1 MSIVFLSGFRAT
13 AVVAFGAVLIG
24 CATTPT
30 PPPYDPRHS
39 EALNIARAAGMD
51 DIRDLPWVK
60 YQEIVADKKMN
71 SGQIDQRSL
80 IGPSIS
86 ALSVY
91 FGNVKPLGLSA
102 GKAGALDFVM
112 NLSKPNKA
120 SSQSRLIAWMPI
132 EMAANEEDAQK
143 RMTAIFVS
151 AIKNA
156 AAEMKWPPGIRVEEE
171 RIQIDLAE
179 RKGRTKSIVVHLT
192 GDSCD
197 LKTVRCAYAFWLGTM
212 SAKRQA
218 SPAALGSV
226 DSYAFLA
233 LNSDYG
239 KSSAWTFGNSGSYL
253 ELDAPKSDVLYRDKV
268 KARKAVLPD
277 LEFYTTLSRYLP
289 AWAYIYLTPA
299 NERVSIPIEDGR
311 RTFLRFPVML
321 HQGRM
326 LLFVEPT
333 PSKER
338 AGN

>member
-1 MSIVFLSGFRAT
+1 MPTTFLSGFRAT
-13 AVVAFGAVLIG
+13 AVVAFGAVVTA

-30 PPPYDPRHS
+30 PTPYNPRHS
-39 EALNIARAAGMD
+39 EALNIAFAAAMD
-51 DIRDLPWVK
+51 DIRDLPWAK
-60 YQEIVADKKMN
+60 YQEIMADKKIN
-71 SGQIDQRSL
+71 IGQIDQRSL
-80 IGPSIS
+80 LAPSVS

-102 GKAGALDFVM
+102 GKASALDFVM
-112 NLSKPNKA
+112 NLSRPDKA
-120 SSQSRLIAWMPI
+120 SSQSRLIAWMPAG
-132 EMAANEEDAQK
+132 MAASEEDAQK
-143 RMTAIFVS
+143 RMTAIFIS

-156 AAEMKWPPGIRVEEE
+156 AAEIKWPPGVRANDE
-171 RIQIDLAE
+171 RIQVDLAE

-197 LKTVRCAYAFWLGTM
+197 LKTVRCVYAFWLGTM

-218 SPAALGSV
+218 APAALGSV

-239 KSSAWTFGNSGSYL
+239 KSSTWTFGNNGSYL

-268 KARKAVLPD
+268 KARKAALPD
-277 LEFYTTLSRYLP
+277 LEFYTALSRHLP
-289 AWAYIYLTPA
+289 SWAYIYLTSA
-299 NERVSIPIEDGR
+299 NERISIPIEDGQ

-326 LLFVEPT
+326 LLFVESK
-333 PSKER
+333 PSKET